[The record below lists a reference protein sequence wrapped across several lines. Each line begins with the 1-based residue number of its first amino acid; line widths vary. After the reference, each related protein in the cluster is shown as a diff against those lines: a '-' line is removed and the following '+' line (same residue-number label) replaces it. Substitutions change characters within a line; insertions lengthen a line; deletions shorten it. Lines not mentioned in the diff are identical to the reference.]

1 MSGDAGKKRRYC
13 KGCRATDQDKALTR
27 TAQAQAQGA
36 KFKEIRDELLKSG
49 KLWEDPEF
57 PARTESIGEGRDD
70 LKWMRATVRKFLIIQ
85 FES

>member
-36 KFKEIRDELLKSG
+36 KFKEIRDELLKSV
-49 KLWEDPEF
+49 LV
-57 PARTESIGEGRDD
+57 
-70 LKWMRATVRKFLIIQ
+70 LK
-85 FES
+85 